1 MPVIV
6 SREVTTA
13 TQVGKVFAYLSDFE
27 TTTQWDPGTVRTT
40 RVDGDGGVGTVYRNA
55 STFAGRTTDLTY
67 VVTRV
72 RAPELIQLRGE
83 NATVI
88 AVDTMTLAE
97 TPDGTRVTYRAEFTF
112 KGAWRFVA
120 PLLAP
125 RSVGSGTRRRPGCAP
140 RSRSSDGGGHDVH
153 DQARCGA
160 HRDPGGDP
168 ACLGAPLRRR
178 RTGAHR
184 RWLPAVRRA
193 DAGQDPGDARPR
205 GDRLVTAPSRGRGV
219 PRGRRRTGARSAR
232 RRRPG

>member
-1 MPVIV
+1 MIV

-40 RVDGDGGVGTVYRNA
+40 RVDGDGGVGTVYRNT

-83 NATVI
+83 NATVV
-88 AVDTMTLAE
+88 AVDTMALAE
-97 TPDGTRVTYRAEFTF
+97 IPDGTRVTYRAEFTF

-125 RSVGSGTRRRPGCAP
+125 AFRRLG
-140 RSRSSDGGGHDVH
+140 
-153 DQARCGA
+153 DQAEAGM
-160 HRDPGGDP
+160 
-168 ACLGAPLRRR
+168 
-178 RTGAHR
+178 RTA
-184 RWLPAVRRA
+184 LAE
-193 DAGQDPGDARPR
+193 
-205 GDRLVTAPSRGRGV
+205 L
-219 PRGRRRTGARSAR
+219 
-232 RRRPG
+232 

>member
-1 MPVIV
+1 MIV

-40 RVDGDGGVGTVYRNA
+40 RVDGDGGVGTVYRNT

-83 NATVI
+83 NATVV

-97 TPDGTRVTYRAEFTF
+97 THDGTRVTYRAELTF
-112 KGAWRFVA
+112 KGVWRFVA

-125 RSVGSGTRRRPGCAP
+125 AFRRLG
-140 RSRSSDGGGHDVH
+140 
-153 DQARCGA
+153 DQAEAG
-160 HRDPGGDP
+160 
-168 ACLGAPLRRR
+168 LR
-178 RTGAHR
+178 
-184 RWLPAVRRA
+184 
-193 DAGQDPGDARPR
+193 
-205 GDRLVTAPSRGRGV
+205 TAL
-219 PRGRRRTGARSAR
+219 AEL
-232 RRRPG
+232 

>member
-1 MPVIV
+1 MIV

-40 RVDGDGGVGTVYRNA
+40 RVDGDGGVGTMYRNT

-83 NATVI
+83 NATVV

-112 KGAWRFVA
+112 KGVWRFVA

-125 RSVGSGTRRRPGCAP
+125 AFRRLG
-140 RSRSSDGGGHDVH
+140 
-153 DQARCGA
+153 DQAEAG
-160 HRDPGGDP
+160 
-168 ACLGAPLRRR
+168 LR
-178 RTGAHR
+178 
-184 RWLPAVRRA
+184 
-193 DAGQDPGDARPR
+193 
-205 GDRLVTAPSRGRGV
+205 TAL
-219 PRGRRRTGARSAR
+219 AEL
-232 RRRPG
+232 

>member
-1 MPVIV
+1 MIV

-40 RVDGDGGVGTVYRNA
+40 RVDGDGGVGTVYRNT

-83 NATVI
+83 NATVV

-112 KGAWRFVA
+112 KGVWRFVA

-125 RSVGSGTRRRPGCAP
+125 AFRRLG
-140 RSRSSDGGGHDVH
+140 
-153 DQARCGA
+153 DQAEAG
-160 HRDPGGDP
+160 
-168 ACLGAPLRRR
+168 LR
-178 RTGAHR
+178 
-184 RWLPAVRRA
+184 
-193 DAGQDPGDARPR
+193 
-205 GDRLVTAPSRGRGV
+205 TAL
-219 PRGRRRTGARSAR
+219 AEL
-232 RRRPG
+232 

>member
-1 MPVIV
+1 MIV

-125 RSVGSGTRRRPGCAP
+125 AFRRLG
-140 RSRSSDGGGHDVH
+140 
-153 DQARCGA
+153 DQAEAG
-160 HRDPGGDP
+160 
-168 ACLGAPLRRR
+168 LR
-178 RTGAHR
+178 
-184 RWLPAVRRA
+184 
-193 DAGQDPGDARPR
+193 
-205 GDRLVTAPSRGRGV
+205 TAL
-219 PRGRRRTGARSAR
+219 AEL
-232 RRRPG
+232 